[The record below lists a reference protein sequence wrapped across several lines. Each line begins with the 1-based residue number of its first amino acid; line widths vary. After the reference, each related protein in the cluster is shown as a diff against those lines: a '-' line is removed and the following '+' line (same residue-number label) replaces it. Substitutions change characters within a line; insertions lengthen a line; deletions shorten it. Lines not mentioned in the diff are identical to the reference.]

1 MLPIAIGSA
10 LVGSL
15 LTVLSLSG
23 VLGLPPW
30 LYLLTLAAAPV
41 AYLSRQSSTL
51 VRAIIGFLI
60 LWHLASV
67 ATLLASEAGLFAQSW
82 APYLPSRASSI
93 LSVAFAILVYGVSF
107 VPVIRQITTLAD
119 PYFETRDTG
128 VVELPFG
135 RSITL
140 QERHIALALLFII
153 LAINIAQVM
162 FTVLLNQ
169 WNGRF
174 FTALQQRDEA
184 TFWLELRFWFVI
196 VFFFIISAVYEIYL
210 MQYFEI
216 RWRKWM
222 TARLAGQWLSE
233 GAHYRMRLAGNAADN
248 PDQRIAE
255 DVKMFAERTIFFM
268 IRFFVSILSLYAFVL
283 ILWGLSATFSYR
295 IGDFNLTSIPGYLV
309 WAAVLFALVGTI
321 AAHLIGRPL
330 IRIAFERQKN
340 EADFR
345 FNLVRV
351 RESDEQIALLK
362 GERAERSGLVERYGR
377 VVRNWFDYMKYTKRL
392 TWFTSFLNQFSS
404 VFPFVM
410 LAPAYFSGAVQFGA
424 LTQTAGA
431 FARVENALSIF
442 VDFYRSLADYKSV
455 IDRLSG
461 FENATRA
468 AGMPAG
474 ATPVHHS
481 RSSTIALQDLA
492 VSLPNGQPVV
502 AASGLAIHQ
511 GERVLVTGPSG
522 SGKST
527 LFRALAGIWP
537 YATGVITVP
546 EGGRVMLLPQRP
558 YFPIG
563 SLRTAVSYPSE
574 AGTYS
579 DAEISD
585 ALAAVRLPGLSHR
598 LDEESSWHLILS
610 GGEQQRLA
618 MARALLAKPDWLF
631 LDEATAAIDEAGEAA
646 LYTAIRDAL
655 PATTVV
661 SIGHRSTLA
670 NFHDRRIHLNRRDDG
685 VHEAAEAPLMAMG
698 RGA

>member
-1 MLPIAIGSA
+1 MLPLALGSGLA
-10 LVGSL
+10 G
-15 LTVLSLSG
+15 LSLA
-23 VLGLPPW
+23 GLSLAGTLSLPW
-30 LYLLTLAAAPV
+30 WLLLLTLSAAPV
-41 AYLSRQSSTL
+41 AFLARQSSTL
-51 VRAIIGFLI
+51 VRAIICFL
-60 LWHLASV
+60 LVWHLASV
-67 ATLLASEAGLFAQSW
+67 ATLLANEAGLFPQSW

-93 LSVAFAILVYGVSF
+93 LSVAFAILVYAVSF
-107 VPVIRQITTLAD
+107 IPVIRQITTLAD
-119 PYFETRDTG
+119 PFFEAREPGTVD
-128 VVELPFG
+128 LPFG

-153 LAINIAQVM
+153 LAINVAQVM

-222 TARLAGQWLSE
+222 TARLAGQWLNE

-309 WAAVLFALVGTI
+309 WAAVIFALVGTI
-321 AAHLIGRPL
+321 AAHVIGRPL

-362 GERAERSGLVERYGR
+362 GERAERSGLIDRYGR

-410 LAPAYFSGAVQFGA
+410 LAPAYFAGAVQFGA

-455 IDRLSG
+455 IDRLTG
-461 FENATRA
+461 FELATRTA
-468 AGMPAG
+468 APAG
-474 ATPVHHS
+474 SAGTLTDGHQS
-481 RSSTIALQDLA
+481 AITLSGLA

-502 AASGLAIHQ
+502 SAQALSLRQ

-537 YATGVITVP
+537 YARGEIAVP
-546 EGGRVMLLPQRP
+546 QGANVMLLPQRP

-563 SLRTAVSYPSE
+563 TLRTAVSYPSE
-574 AGTYS
+574 AGAYT
-579 DAEISD
+579 DAQIVA
-585 ALAAVRLPGLSHR
+585 ALEAVRLPGLAQR

-618 MARALLAKPDWLF
+618 MARALLARPDWLF

-646 LYTAIRDAL
+646 LYTTIRDTL
-655 PATTVV
+655 PSTTVV

-670 NFHDRRIHLNRRDDG
+670 NFHDRRIHLTRRDDG
-685 VHEAAEAPLMAMG
+685 VHEAADAPLMAMG
-698 RGA
+698 RA